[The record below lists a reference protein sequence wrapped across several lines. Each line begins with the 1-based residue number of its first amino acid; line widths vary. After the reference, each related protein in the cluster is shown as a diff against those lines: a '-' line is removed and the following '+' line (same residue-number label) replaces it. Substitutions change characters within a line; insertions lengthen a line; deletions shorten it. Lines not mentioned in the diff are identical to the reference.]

1 MPKDLVSKLLA
12 AGLSAGVFLI
22 WWPEHHPTS
31 GLLWLIVRGGLWTL
45 TFELLLLAFAPLER
59 YGRKALQTRI
69 TAARLRRRTPEI
81 PAKARLGGACVLA
94 CVGAA
99 LPLSLIAASNPPV
112 LHRKATVTERVV
124 VVKRPVVER
133 ERVVVRQI
141 VTIPAASAHPD
152 PVVIVRRAPAKQ
164 AQPKTRTSPKTST
177 PAPKK
182 TTATTTPAA
191 PAQTTPAVAPTE
203 PQPAAEPAPADG

>member
-1 MPKDLVSKLLA
+1 
-12 AGLSAGVFLI
+12 
-22 WWPEHHPTS
+22 
-31 GLLWLIVRGGLWTL
+31 VRGGLWTL
-45 TFELLLLAFAPLER
+45 SFELLLLAFAPLER
-59 YGRKALQTRI
+59 YARRALQARI
-69 TAARLRRRTPEI
+69 SAARLRRRTPEL
-81 PAKARLGGACVLA
+81 PARARLGGACVLA

-99 LPLSLIAASNPPV
+99 LPLSLIAASNPPA

-124 VVKRPVVER
+124 VVKRPVVKR

-141 VTIPAASAHPD
+141 VTVPAASAHPD

-164 AQPKTRTSPKTST
+164 AQARTSPKTSR

-203 PQPAAEPAPADG
+203 PQPAAEPAPADS